1 MDYEIA
7 HYGTPAFDVAFFTN
21 HIVLKSAHMRQYSA
35 AILNMLTCMTDTY
48 FGMIDFTDAK
58 ELEAECIPLLG
69 ILMLARIDGKSPAEY
84 ITCEKTRQLVRDMAG
99 DLIRGKLTTYRE
111 AAALLYRMELE
122 FDR

>member
-1 MDYEIA
+1 
-7 HYGTPAFDVAFFTN
+7 
-21 HIVLKSAHMRQYSA
+21 MRKYSA